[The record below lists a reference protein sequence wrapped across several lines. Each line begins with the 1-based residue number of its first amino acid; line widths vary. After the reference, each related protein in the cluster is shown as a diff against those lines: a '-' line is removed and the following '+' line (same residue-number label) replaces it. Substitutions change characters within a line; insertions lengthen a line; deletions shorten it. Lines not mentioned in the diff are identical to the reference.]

1 MEKNILK
8 DELKELILQQ
18 IGNYRFKNPQL
29 LKQAFTRR
37 SFTEENG
44 GDNNEVLEF
53 IGDKVLDIA
62 VIRYLVKRF
71 SNAINEKDYHATYS
85 SERAMEAF
93 SSSLKE
99 GELTKLKQRLVQ
111 KDTLA
116 RRVDELG
123 IADFLIM
130 GKGDIQNNRSQDNSV
145 KEDLFEA
152 IIGAIAIDSNWDF
165 EKIQEAVEVMLCPDS
180 VIASNDEID
189 YVSLI
194 YQWTQ
199 SFGCVPWFKYRDSG
213 CQTDWYFQEPNTI
226 YQSHMDGF
234 LNRGGGVLKAS
245 RTCYVKMSDDT
256 PRFAGYG
263 NSKAEARKAACK
275 LAYEYLE
282 KNNLR
287 NRKI

>member
-85 SERAMEAF
+85 AERAMEAF

-130 GKGDIQNNRSQDNSV
+130 GKGFFSTTALKLT
-145 KEDLFEA
+145 KE
-152 IIGAIAIDSNWDF
+152 
-165 EKIQEAVEVMLCPDS
+165 K
-180 VIASNDEID
+180 
-189 YVSLI
+189 
-194 YQWTQ
+194 
-199 SFGCVPWFKYRDSG
+199 
-213 CQTDWYFQEPNTI
+213 
-226 YQSHMDGF
+226 
-234 LNRGGGVLKAS
+234 
-245 RTCYVKMSDDT
+245 
-256 PRFAGYG
+256 
-263 NSKAEARKAACK
+263 
-275 LAYEYLE
+275 
-282 KNNLR
+282 
-287 NRKI
+287 